1 MNPVVKYFNGEKAE
15 SYIFILIGVIALAM
29 APISFLL

>member
-15 SYIFILIGVIALAM
+15 RRGHHYMEYLKEFSEKL
-29 APISFLL
+29 